1 MNDLLLKLQGLS
13 KKIAVLEKQLLVL
26 QGERHEL
33 ELRLE
38 EAEEALHN
46 QKRDYDLMVER
57 YEAVKL
63 SKSLTNPEDRV
74 AIQEK
79 IDWYL
84 KEIDICLNNFGE

>member
-1 MNDLLLKLQGLS
+1 MNDLLLKLQELN
-13 KKIAVLEKQLLVL
+13 KKVAKLEKQLHVL
-26 QGERHEL
+26 QDERNEL
-33 ELRLE
+33 ELRLD
-38 EAEEALHN
+38 EAEEALQA
-46 QKRDYDLMVER
+46 QKKDYELMTER

-63 SKSLTNPEDRV
+63 GKSLTNPEDRV

>member
-1 MNDLLLKLQGLS
+1 MNDLLLRLQELN
-13 KKIAVLEKQLLVL
+13 KKVVLLEKQLSVL

-33 ELRLE
+33 EQRLE
-38 EAEEALHN
+38 EAEEAL
-46 QKRDYDLMVER
+46 QSKEKDYELMVER
-57 YEAVKL
+57 YEAVRL
-63 SKSLTNPEDRV
+63 SKSVTNPEDRI